1 MSLHIYFLYGAFLIK
16 TVWDDLEQNLLHFT
30 TFMRIANI
38 CQGYF
43 CQFVDHNY
51 ILWSLIFSDLKKME
65 HSDILQ
71 TDNYPGKEEFKNY
84 FLGQHGQ

>member
-1 MSLHIYFLYGAFLIK
+1 MDKEESSRARRGHVIAVSLHIFCLYGAFLIK

-43 CQFVDHNY
+43 CQFIDHN
-51 ILWSLIFSDLKKME
+51 
-65 HSDILQ
+65 
-71 TDNYPGKEEFKNY
+71 
-84 FLGQHGQ
+84 